1 MIIFIGVVTLIFS
14 GLVALYTSKVACYTK
29 EVARCTREYTTETRH
44 LWEIT
49 KKFYFAKATADHVF
63 MRYVYRIYSVPSHLG
78 KSLDIKK
85 KDIFEAFR
93 DDCYRLMLEELFG
106 GFPGIDEASIMEK
119 LKKEGWE
126 FKQE

>member
-1 MIIFIGVVTLIFS
+1 MNMYSLIFS
-14 GLVALYTSKVACYTK
+14 GFVALFTFMVAYYTK
-29 EVARCTREYTTETRH
+29 KYTAETRH

-49 KKFYFAKATADHVF
+49 KKSYFAKAAADHVF
-63 MRYVYRIYSVPSHLG
+63 VRYVHGIHNVPSHLG

-85 KDIFEAFR
+85 KEIFEAFR

-106 GFPGIDEASIMEK
+106 GFPGMDEASIMEK
-119 LKKEGWE
+119 LKKEGYE

>member
-1 MIIFIGVVTLIFS
+1 MTIFIGLVALIFS
-14 GLVALYTSKVACYTK
+14 GLVALYTYNVARYTK
-29 EVARCTREYTTETRH
+29 EVARCTREYTMETRH

-49 KKFYFAKATADHVF
+49 KKSYFAKAAADHVF
-63 MRYVYRIYSVPSHLG
+63 VRHVHRIHNVPSHLG

-93 DDCYRLMLEELFG
+93 DNCYRLMLEELFG

-119 LKKEGWE
+119 LKKEGYQ